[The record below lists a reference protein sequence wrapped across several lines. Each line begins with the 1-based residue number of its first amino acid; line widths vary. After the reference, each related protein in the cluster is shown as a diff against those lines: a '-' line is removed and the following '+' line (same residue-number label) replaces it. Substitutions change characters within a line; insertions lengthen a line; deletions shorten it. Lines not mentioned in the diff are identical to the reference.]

1 MDSSLARTSH
11 APARAAGRAARSHG
25 MYEKI
30 NSLDGKHP
38 WRNVS
43 PDGFVDYPVR
53 ARRGGRVLYFN
64 YALGRELDLVP
75 ANHVA
80 RMDARLERALLD
92 AFALQIVNEY
102 DQQHGGYDPA
112 SVRPRAY
119 MATRYLQAQHK
130 DKRGLTSGDGRA
142 IWNGTIRAHGMT
154 FDVSSRG
161 TGATRLSPGAQVA
174 GVPVKTGDASY
185 GYSCG
190 RADLDE
196 MLGTALMSEIFYRS
210 GLPTERTL
218 CVIDF
223 GDGTAIGV
231 RTAPNLVRPAHIFR
245 YLKQGRREEVKA
257 SLDYFIQRQESNGFW
272 KLSTTDERAR
282 YRKTLR
288 YIARSYG
295 KLAAVLEE
303 EYIFNWLAWDGDNM
317 LASGAILDYGS
328 IRQFAA
334 KHDKYRYDDVDRFSS
349 SLTEQRFWARESVKV
364 FAQAA
369 RFIMTGRKLN
379 LRRFKNARCLGD
391 FDRSFDR
398 ERDRRL
404 LWRLGFAPAQI
415 ARLLKRGRGQIRD
428 LRQALAFFE
437 DQKVARGI
445 EKLDDG
451 ITHNPVFLIRTRLRK
466 LPEYYVEA
474 CRSQRGALMP
484 AGLLCKM
491 MAASYASRRDLRMT
505 PARADRAEHFQRCYQ
520 RLLAKAGP
528 YEQVLRAVRQR
539 SAVINHERRMTG
551 DAMIYIVEELMGAK
565 DKVTRDELQS
575 VMDTFIASQVLVPGE
590 WKPIDAKEMEGP
602 SAKAKLLR
610 AIEQGLQVCKET
622 V

>member
-1 MDSSLARTSH
+1 
-11 APARAAGRAARSHG
+11 

-30 NSLDGKHP
+30 KLLDGRHP
-38 WRNVS
+38 WRDVS
-43 PDGFVDYPVR
+43 ADGYVDYPVR
-53 ARRGGRVLYFN
+53 SRAGGHVIYFN
-64 YALGRELDLVP
+64 YALGRELDLIP
-75 ANHVA
+75 ANHIA
-80 RMDARLERALLD
+80 RMDTRLERALLD
-92 AFALQIVNEY
+92 TFALQIVNEY
-102 DQQHGGYDPA
+102 DQQQGGYDA
-112 SVRPRAY
+112 GSVRPQPC

-130 DKRGLTSGDGRA
+130 DKRGRTSGDGRA
-142 IWNGTIRAHGMT
+142 IWNGLVKTRTMT

-218 CVIDF
+218 CVIEF

-245 YLKQGRREEVKA
+245 YLKQGRRAETKA
-257 SLDYFIQRQESNGFW
+257 SLDYFIARQEANGFW
-272 KLSTTDERAR
+272 KLPSEPRAR
-282 YRKTLR
+282 YRKVLR
-288 YIARSYG
+288 YLARSYG

-349 SLTEQRFWARESVKV
+349 SLTEQRHWARETVKV
-364 FAQAA
+364 FAQAV

-379 LRRFKNARCLGD
+379 LRRFKQARCLEE

-404 LWRLGFAPAQI
+404 LWRIGFAPAQI
-415 ARLLKRGRGQIRD
+415 SRLLKRGRPEVRD

-437 DQKVARGI
+437 DQKVARGV

-451 ITHNPVFLIRTRLRK
+451 ITHSPVFLIRSLLRR
-466 LPEYYVEA
+466 LPEFYIDA
-474 CRSQRGALMP
+474 CRSQPAAMMP
-484 AGLLCKM
+484 SGLFCKI
-491 MAASYASRRDLRMT
+491 MAASYASRTDLKMT
-505 PARADRAEHFQRCYQ
+505 AARAARAEHFQRCYQ
-520 RLLAKAGP
+520 RLLARAGP
-528 YEQVLRAVRQR
+528 YEQILRTVRQR
-539 SAVINHERRMTG
+539 CAVINHEHRMTG
-551 DAMIYIVEELMGAK
+551 DAILYIVAEIMNAR
-565 DKVTRDELQS
+565 DKLGRDELQS
-575 VMDTFIASQVLVPGE
+575 VMDAFIGSQVLVPGE
-590 WKPIDAKEMEGP
+590 WKPIERRAMEGT

-610 AIEQGLQVCKET
+610 AIQQGLEVCKET

>member
-1 MDSSLARTSH
+1 
-11 APARAAGRAARSHG
+11 

-30 NSLDGKHP
+30 KSLDGQHP

-43 PDGFVDYPVR
+43 SDGYVDYHVR
-53 ARRGGRVLYFN
+53 ARRGGRVVYFN
-64 YALGRELDLVP
+64 YPLARELDLVP

-80 RMDARLERALLD
+80 RMDAHLERALLD
-92 AFALQIVNEY
+92 TFALQIINEY
-102 DQQHGGYDPA
+102 DLKHRRYDA
-112 SVRPRAY
+112 AAIRPQSC

-142 IWNGTIRAHGMT
+142 IWNGTLRTRSMT

-161 TGATRLSPGAQVA
+161 TGATRLSPGAQIA
-174 GVPVKTGDASY
+174 GVPVKTGDDSW

-196 MLGTALMSEIFYRS
+196 MLGTALMSEIFYRN

-223 GDGTAIGV
+223 ADGSAIGV

-245 YLKQGRREEVKA
+245 YLKQGRREETKA
-257 SLDYFIQRQESNGFW
+257 SLDYFVERQESNGFW
-272 KLSTTDERAR
+272 KLPSDPKAR
-282 YRKTLR
+282 YRKVLR
-288 YIARSYG
+288 YLARSYG

-364 FAQAA
+364 FAQAV

-379 LRRFKNARCLGD
+379 LRRFKNARCLD
-391 FDRSFDR
+391 EFDRSFDR

-415 ARLLKRGRGQIRD
+415 SRLLKRGRREIRD
-428 LRQALAFFE
+428 LRQSLAFFE
-437 DQKVARGI
+437 DQKVARGV

-451 ITHNPVFLIRTRLRK
+451 ITHNPVFLIRSLLRQ
-466 LPEYYVEA
+466 LPEFYVEA
-474 CRSQRGALMP
+474 CRSQYGAMMP
-484 AGLLCKM
+484 AGLLCKI
-491 MAASYASRRDLRMT
+491 MAASYASRRDLKMT
-505 PARADRAEHFQRCYQ
+505 PSRQSRAEHFQRCYQ

-528 YEQVLRAVRQR
+528 YHLVLGIVRRR

-551 DAMIYIVEELMGAK
+551 DAMIYVVEALIGAK
-565 DKVTRDELQS
+565 DKLARHELQF
-575 VMDTFIASQVLVPGE
+575 VMDAFIASQVLVPGE
-590 WKPIDAKEMEGP
+590 WKPIDPRELEGTAP
-602 SAKAKLLR
+602 KAKLLR
-610 AIEQGLQVCKET
+610 AIEEGLEVCKET

>member
-1 MDSSLARTSH
+1 
-11 APARAAGRAARSHG
+11 
-25 MYEKI
+25 
-30 NSLDGKHP
+30 
-38 WRNVS
+38 
-43 PDGFVDYPVR
+43 
-53 ARRGGRVLYFN
+53 
-64 YALGRELDLVP
+64 
-75 ANHVA
+75 
-80 RMDARLERALLD
+80 
-92 AFALQIVNEY
+92 
-102 DQQHGGYDPA
+102 
-112 SVRPRAY
+112 
-119 MATRYLQAQHK
+119 
-130 DKRGLTSGDGRA
+130 
-142 IWNGTIRAHGMT
+142 
-154 FDVSSRG
+154 
-161 TGATRLSPGAQVA
+161 
-174 GVPVKTGDASY
+174 
-185 GYSCG
+185 
-190 RADLDE
+190 
-196 MLGTALMSEIFYRS
+196 
-210 GLPTERTL
+210 
-218 CVIDF
+218 
-223 GDGTAIGV
+223 
-231 RTAPNLVRPAHIFR
+231 
-245 YLKQGRREEVKA
+245 VKA

-451 ITHNPVFLIRTRLRK
+451 ITHNPVFLIRTLLRK

>member
-1 MDSSLARTSH
+1 
-11 APARAAGRAARSHG
+11 
-25 MYEKI
+25 MYEKLK
-30 NSLDGKHP
+30 NLDGRHP
-38 WRNVS
+38 WRDVS
-43 PDGFVDYPVR
+43 PDGYVDYHVR
-53 ARRGGRVLYFN
+53 PRPGGRVIYFN
-64 YALGRELDLVP
+64 YALGRELELVP
-75 ANHVA
+75 ANHAA

-92 AFALQIVNEY
+92 AFALQIINEY
-102 DQQHGGYDPA
+102 DLAHPSA
-112 SVRPRAY
+112 ALAAARPHPY

-130 DKRGLTSGDGRA
+130 DKRGRTSGDGRA
-142 IWNGTIRAHGMT
+142 IWNGTVRAGGMT

-174 GVPVKTGDASY
+174 GKPVKTGDHSW

-196 MLGTALMSEIFYRS
+196 MLGTAVMSEVFYRS

-231 RTAPNLVRPAHIFR
+231 RTAPNLLRPAHVFR
-245 YLKQGRREEVKA
+245 YLKQGRRDELKA
-257 SLDYFIQRQESNGFW
+257 SLDYFIARQEANGFW
-272 KLSTTDERAR
+272 KLPAAAGDERAR
-282 YRKTLR
+282 YRKVLS
-288 YIARSYG
+288 YLARSYG

-334 KHDKYRYDDVDRFSS
+334 KHDKYRYEDVDRFSA
-349 SLTEQRFWARESVKV
+349 SLSEQRFWAREITKV
-364 FAQAA
+364 FSQAV
-369 RFIMTGRKLN
+369 RFILTGRKLN
-379 LRRFKNARCLGD
+379 LRRFKDARCVGE
-391 FDRSFDR
+391 FDRAFDR

-404 LWRLGFAPAQI
+404 LRRLGFAPPQVAG
-415 ARLLKRGRGQIRD
+415 LLKRGRREVAD
-428 LRQALAFFE
+428 FRQALTFFE

-445 EKLDDG
+445 ERLPDG
-451 ITHNPVFLIRTRLRK
+451 ITHRPVFLIRSLLRR

-474 CRSQRGALMP
+474 CRCEFGATMP
-484 AGLLCKM
+484 PALFCKI

-505 PARADRAEHFQRCYQ
+505 PARAARANHFQRCYQ

-528 YEQVLRAVRQR
+528 YDVVLRTVRAR
-539 SAVINHERRMTG
+539 SAVINHEHRMTG
-551 DAMIYIVEELMGAK
+551 NAVIHVVQSLMDARGRIA
-565 DKVTRDELQS
+565 RDDIQA
-575 VMDTFIASQVLVPGE
+575 VMDRFIVSQVLVPGE
-590 WKPIDAKEMEGP
+590 WRPLAP
-602 SAKAKLLR
+602 SELADGSPRARLLQS
-610 AIEQGLQVCKET
+610 IQVHLEANKET

>member
-1 MDSSLARTSH
+1 
-11 APARAAGRAARSHG
+11 

-30 NSLDGKHP
+30 ESLDGRHP

-43 PDGFVDYPVR
+43 SDGFIDYPVR
-53 ARRGGRVLYFN
+53 PRRGGRVLYFN
-64 YALGRELDLVP
+64 YALARELDIIP
-75 ANHVA
+75 ANHA
-80 RMDARLERALLD
+80 PRMDARLERALLET
-92 AFALQIVNEY
+92 FALQIINEY
-102 DQQHGGYDPA
+102 DQQHGGFDTS
-112 SVRPRAY
+112 SVRPHKY

-142 IWNGTIRAHGMT
+142 IWNGCIKTRRMT

-161 TGATRLSPGAQVA
+161 TGATRLSPGAQIA
-174 GVPVKTGDASY
+174 GVPVKTGDDSW

-196 MLGTALMSEIFYRS
+196 MLGTALMSEIFYRN

-218 CVIDF
+218 CVLDF

-245 YLKQGRREEVKA
+245 YIKQRRREETKA
-257 SLDYFIQRQESNGFW
+257 SLDYFIARQERNGFW
-272 KLSTTDERAR
+272 KLPTDPRAR
-282 YRKTLR
+282 YRKVLR
-288 YIARSYG
+288 YLARSYG

-349 SLTEQRFWARESVKV
+349 SLTEQRYWARQTVKV
-364 FAQAA
+364 FAQAV
-369 RFIMTGRKLN
+369 RFIETGRKLN
-379 LRRFKNARCLGD
+379 LRRFDKVRCLGD

-398 ERDRRL
+398 ERDRRF

-415 ARLLKRGRGQIRD
+415 SRLLKTGRREIRD
-428 LRQALAFFE
+428 LREALAFFE
-437 DQKVARGI
+437 DQKVAKGI

-451 ITHNPVFLIRTRLRK
+451 ITHNPVFLIRSLLRR
-466 LPEYYVEA
+466 LPEYYIEA
-474 CRSQRGALMP
+474 CRSQFGAMMP
-484 AGLLCKM
+484 AGLFCKI

-505 PARADRAEHFQRCYQ
+505 PTRESRTAHFQQCYQ

-528 YEQVLRAVRQR
+528 YEMVLRMVARR
-539 SAVINHERRMTG
+539 SAVINHEHRMTG
-551 DAMIYIVEELMGAK
+551 DAMIHIVNEIMEGRPKLS
-565 DKVTRDELQS
+565 RDELQS

-590 WKPIDAKEMEGP
+590 WKPIDARELQGTT
-602 SAKAKLLR
+602 AKAKLLR
-610 AIEQGLQVCKET
+610 AMQGLLDECKET

>member
-1 MDSSLARTSH
+1 
-11 APARAAGRAARSHG
+11 
-25 MYEKI
+25 MYEKL
-30 NSLDGKHP
+30 NALDGKHP
-38 WRNVS
+38 WRGVS
-43 PDGFVDYPVR
+43 RDGYIDYPVR
-53 ARRGGRVLYFN
+53 SRRGGRVLYFN
-64 YALGRELDLVP
+64 YALGRELDLIP
-75 ANHVA
+75 ANHIA

-92 AFALQIVNEY
+92 TFALQIVNEY

-112 SVRPRAY
+112 TVRPRMY

-142 IWNGTIRAHGMT
+142 IWNGTIRARGMT

-196 MLGTALMSEIFYRS
+196 MLGTALMSEIFYKS

-245 YLKQGRREEVKA
+245 YLKQGRRDEVKA
-257 SLDYFIQRQESNGFW
+257 SLDYFISRQENNGFW
-272 KLSTTDERAR
+272 RLSTVDERAR

-349 SLTEQRFWARESVKV
+349 SLTEQRHWARETVKV
-364 FAQAA
+364 FAQAV
-369 RFIMTGRKLN
+369 RFVLTGRKAN
-379 LRRFKNARCLGD
+379 LRHFKNARCLD
-391 FDRSFDR
+391 EFDRSFDR

-415 ARLLKRGRGQIRD
+415 ARLLKRGGREIRD
-428 LRQALAFFE
+428 LREALSFFE
-437 DQKVARGI
+437 DQKVAKGI

-451 ITHNPVFLIRTRLRK
+451 ITHNPVFLIRTLLRR

-474 CRSQRGALMP
+474 CRSQRGEMMP
-484 AGLLCKM
+484 AALFCKM

-505 PARADRAEHFQRCYQ
+505 TTRAARVEHFQRCYQ
-520 RLLAKAGP
+520 RLIARAGP

-539 SAVINHERRMTG
+539 SAIINHERRMTG
-551 DAMIYIVEELMGAK
+551 DAMIYIVEELMTAK
-565 DKVTRDELQS
+565 DKVSRDELQS
-575 VMDTFIASQVLVPGE
+575 VMDTFIGSQVLIPGE
-590 WKPIDAKEMEGP
+590 WKPIDARELEGASP
-602 SAKAKLLR
+602 KAKLLR

>member
-1 MDSSLARTSH
+1 
-11 APARAAGRAARSHG
+11 
-25 MYEKI
+25 MYDRFKT
-30 NSLDGKHP
+30 LDGRHP
-38 WRNVS
+38 WRKAG
-43 PDGFVDYPVR
+43 PHGYVDYH
-53 ARRGGRVLYFN
+53 ARTRPGGRVIYFN
-64 YALGRELDLVP
+64 HALAKELDLVP
-75 ANHVA
+75 RNHA
-80 RMDARLERALLD
+80 KRLPAPLEKAILD

-102 DQQHGGYDPA
+102 DLANPETYDA
-112 SVRPRAY
+112 KTVRPHPY
-119 MATRYLQAQHK
+119 MATRYLQLQHK
-130 DKRGLTSGDGRA
+130 DKRGKTSGDGRA
-142 IWNGTIRAHGMT
+142 IWNGVIKTDRLT

-174 GVPVKTGDASY
+174 GVPVKTGDDSY

-196 MLGTALMSEIFYRS
+196 MIGTALMSEVFFQN

-218 CVIDF
+218 AVIDF

-245 YLKQGRREEVKA
+245 YLKQGRRDEVKA

-379 LRRFKNARCLGD
+379 LRRFKNATCLNE
-391 FDRSFDR
+391 FDRAFDR

-404 LWRLGFAPAQI
+404 LRRLGFAPAQV
-415 ARLLKRGRGQIRD
+415 ARLMRDGRREVAD
-428 LRQALAFFE
+428 LREALAF
-437 DQKVARGI
+437 
-445 EKLDDG
+445 
-451 ITHNPVFLIRTRLRK
+451 
-466 LPEYYVEA
+466 
-474 CRSQRGALMP
+474 
-484 AGLLCKM
+484 
-491 MAASYASRRDLRMT
+491 
-505 PARADRAEHFQRCYQ
+505 
-520 RLLAKAGP
+520 
-528 YEQVLRAVRQR
+528 
-539 SAVINHERRMTG
+539 
-551 DAMIYIVEELMGAK
+551 
-565 DKVTRDELQS
+565 
-575 VMDTFIASQVLVPGE
+575 
-590 WKPIDAKEMEGP
+590 
-602 SAKAKLLR
+602 
-610 AIEQGLQVCKET
+610 
-622 V
+622 